1 MSSLVIPRSH
11 NVCDIMNPPKL
22 QPTLIRSVLATF
34 RSVKQFTE
42 EVVTC
47 TEQTQGC
54 MSATFLLQHG
64 SSQAASPECCC
75 AAVPVAGGRGHLELQ
90 QCSGRHGSPVSRNP
104 ALSSSSCCQCN
115 LCDYSSAVSSQEIY
129 VVSPL
134 RLSLCTQWCDHI
146 IAGHI
151 KQYIPSCCP
160 VFVLPP
166 AHTA

>member
-1 MSSLVIPRSH
+1 MSPLVIPRSH

-22 QPTLIRSVLATF
+22 QPTLIRSVLTTF
-34 RSVKQFTE
+34 QSVKQFTE

-47 TEQTQGC
+47 TEPRQGC
-54 MSATFLLQHG
+54 MSATFLLQRG
-64 SSQAASPECCC
+64 SSQAASPVVLLSPLQV
-75 AAVPVAGGRGHLELQ
+75 AVGIWSCSSALEGMADLWAGH
-90 QCSGRHGSPVSRNP
+90 P
-104 ALSSSSCCQCN
+104 ALSSSSCCQCH
-115 LCDYSSAVSSQEIY
+115 LCDYPSAASSQEIH
-129 VVSPL
+129 VVSSL
-134 RLSLCTQWCDHI
+134 RLSLCTQGRDHI